1 MITRFAQPPA
11 ESPQETI
18 RLLQNELAETN
29 REVLLLTV
37 ELDKRVAERTAELTA
52 AQEQLR
58 RKNAELLIRSAQLE
72 AANKELEAFSYSV
85 SHDLRAPL
93 RHINGYLQAL
103 SEEAPPE
110 LNEAARGFIAAIS
123 SSTER
128 MNALIEDVLN
138 FSRMSRA
145 SMSES
150 QIDTN
155 QLVEEVIQ
163 EMGEE
168 TRNRN
173 IQWDLQALPTI
184 RADHALLKQVWIN
197 LLSNAVKYTRPRND
211 AKISIGCDDRGG
223 QWEFFVR
230 DNGVGFDMR
239 YADKLFGVFQRMH
252 SPEQFEGTG
261 IGLANVRQIIR
272 RHGGETRAESKIDV
286 GTTIYFSIP
295 KPGSSAQGGAAQ

>member
-1 MITRFAQPPA
+1 MTRGFAQPPA

-29 REVLLLTV
+29 REVLLLAV
-37 ELDKRVAERTAELTA
+37 DLDKRVAERTAELAA

-58 RKNAELLIRSAQLE
+58 RKNAELLTRSAQLE

-103 SEEAPPE
+103 SEEAPPD

-123 SSTER
+123 TSTQR
-128 MNALIEDVLN
+128 MNALIEDLLD

-145 SMSES
+145 RMTES
-150 QIDTN
+150 QFDTK

-163 EMGEE
+163 EISEE
-168 TRNRN
+168 TRDRN
-173 IQWDLQALPTI
+173 IQWDLQVLPTI
-184 RADHALLKQVWIN
+184 RADQALLKQVWIN
-197 LLSNAVKYTRPRND
+197 LLSNAVKYTRPRNP
-211 AKISIGCDDRGG
+211 AKITIGCHDQRG

-239 YADKLFGVFQRMH
+239 YADKLFGVFQRLH
-252 SPEQFEGTG
+252 GPEQFEGTG
-261 IGLANVRQIIR
+261 IGLANVRQIVR
-272 RHGGETRAESKIDV
+272 RHGGETRAESKVDV

-295 KPGSSAQGGAAQ
+295 KPGDSAQSGAAQ